1 MSFVLNTNLQFFFFV
16 FLLIGEL
23 FFNIIDNR
31 IDSATQTGFFRL
43 LQNP

>member
-1 MSFVLNTNLQFFFFV
+1 MSFVLNTNLQFFV

-31 IDSATQTGFFRL
+31 IDSATQAGFFRL